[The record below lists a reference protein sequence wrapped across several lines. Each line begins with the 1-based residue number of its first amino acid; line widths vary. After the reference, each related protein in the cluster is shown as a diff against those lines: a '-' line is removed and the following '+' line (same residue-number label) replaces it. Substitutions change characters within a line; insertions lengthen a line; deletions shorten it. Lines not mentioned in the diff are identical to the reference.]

1 MDLLITATE
10 AVAPALS
17 NPSQVNFDAL
27 ALSLA
32 AQNNAIA
39 WGATVLAAIAL
50 LVGFIGSIVV
60 VSKAKQEAHK
70 AALDHLDEIG
80 PALMRK
86 WLESNLPR
94 YLRDLKEMKSDD
106 IDGDRKPDFDAT
118 TIGDYADEAPQGQ
131 PDDHQG
137 SLGPD
142 AGSGGEDRR

>member
-1 MDLLITATE
+1 MLNAATE

-27 ALSLA
+27 ALSIA

-39 WGATVLAAIAL
+39 WGATVLGLIAL
-50 LVGFIGSIVV
+50 LGGLGWTFVV
-60 VSKAKQEAHK
+60 VSRAKQEAHK
-70 AALDHLDEIG
+70 AALAHMDEVG
-80 PALMRK
+80 PALIRT
-86 WLESNLPR
+86 WLEGNLPR
-94 YLRDLKEMKSDD
+94 YLRDLKEMKADD

-137 SLGPD
+137 LLDPD
-142 AGSGGEDRR
+142 AGARGNDRG